1 MDTRGLRGFESLRT
15 RPCPPMDPALITPA
29 KHCSICHAR
38 LRRSN
43 PGPLCAPCAGGE
55 IDGPSDME
63 RVLIEAS
70 SHGAKVVALMRGY
83 EQRGDLDE
91 RNRAIRALAEEGM
104 SRGDLAERFGVSKGT
119 INDIIWR
126 RYGNT

>member
-15 RPCPPMDPALITPA
+15 RPCPPMDPALIPA
-29 KHCSICHAR
+29 RRHCSMCHAV

-55 IDGPSDME
+55 LDDLTDIERHLID
-63 RVLIEAS
+63 S
-70 SHGAKVVALMRGY
+70 STRGAHVVAVMRGY
-83 EQRGDLDE
+83 DRRGKVDD
-91 RNRAIRALAEEGM
+91 RNRAVRELAEEGM

>member
-15 RPCPPMDPALITPA
+15 RPGTPIDPALVPPA

-43 PGPLCAPCAGGE
+43 PGPLCAPCAEGV
-55 IDGPSDME
+55 IDDLTDIE
-63 RVLIEAS
+63 RHLIEAS
-70 SHGAKVVALMRGY
+70 KRGAHAVALMRGY
-83 EQRGDLDE
+83 DRRGGLDE
-91 RNRAIRALAEEGM
+91 RNRAVRELAEEGM

-119 INDIIWR
+119 INDIVWR